1 MITTHK
7 SFARTVSPS
16 AAVPVLVAGVC
27 RRRMLVVDATTGTEH
42 STRCPR
48 RWRSALR
55 SLLLREIAGIG
66 WLQAGGSLLHPNE
79 AEYLLEGR
87 PIVPT
92 EDFADAAAQMA
103 EDAVHLGVGDPLGDD
118 AHCLAANARDFSKS
132 VRPPLTVHGVRARRA
147 CRATAANP
155 GRSGESPE
163 RPRAD
168 TGMAQWVPRE

>member
-1 MITTHK
+1 M
-7 SFARTVSPS
+7 
-16 AAVPVLVAGVC
+16 
-27 RRRMLVVDATTGTEH
+27 
-42 STRCPR
+42 
-48 RWRSALR
+48 
-55 SLLLREIAGIG
+55 LLREIAAIG

-79 AEYLLEGR
+79 ADDLLEGG

-92 EDFADAAAQMA
+92 EDLAGAAAQMA

-132 VRPPLTVHGVRARRA
+132 VRPPPDGARRPRPTSMPSDA
-147 CRATAANP
+147 ATP